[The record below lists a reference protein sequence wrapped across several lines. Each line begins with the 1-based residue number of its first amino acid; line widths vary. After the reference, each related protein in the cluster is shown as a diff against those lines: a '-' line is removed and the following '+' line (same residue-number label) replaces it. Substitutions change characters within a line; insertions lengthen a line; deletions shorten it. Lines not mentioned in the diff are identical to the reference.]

1 MLTMIYLLF
10 VALNVWFAYNLYK
23 PNFRSMRLMVPSF
36 VAGWLVGELVFFVIL
51 LQLVFTVIFIQA
63 GAVSGFFGN
72 LALLANIGAWF
83 FYVQHYLA
91 ANETPQ
97 VFEDALRSTF
107 GADYRKEIPEAVL
120 KKIPQSVEI
129 ERLLKPFSLDLPD
142 VERIKNIR
150 YDHQDGINLRLDIYR
165 KKNETHTPE
174 SKKPVL
180 LQIHGG
186 GWTYRLGSKD
196 EQGRP
201 LMNHLA
207 SNGWICVSINYR
219 LSPKATFPE
228 HMVDCKK
235 ALVWV
240 KEHIAEY
247 GGDPN
252 FIVATG
258 GSAGG
263 HLCSLL
269 ALSAND
275 PDFQPGFEKAD
286 TTVQACVPFYGVY
299 DFSNSNRLHANNG
312 LISHVRKSVLKK
324 PFNGNEDFYFKASP
338 MHRIHENAPPFLVI
352 QGDCDTL
359 VSVPEAAHFAAK
371 LADTSN
377 ESVCYVELEGA
388 QHAFDIFVSLRS
400 EHCKHGVH
408 AYVSYLHSQYLKGTV
423 KPKSKRKSKS

>member
-1 MLTMIYLLF
+1 MGY
-10 VALNVWFAYNLYK
+10 
-23 PNFRSMRLMVPSF
+23 
-36 VAGWLVGELVFFVIL
+36 
-51 LQLVFTVIFIQA
+51 
-63 GAVSGFFGN
+63 
-72 LALLANIGAWF
+72 LALLVNIGAWF
-83 FYVQHYLA
+83 FYAQYYLA
-91 ANETPQ
+91 ANETPF
-97 VFEDALRSTF
+97 VFEDALCSAF
-107 GADYRKEIPEAVL
+107 GIDYQKQIYPEVQRKIPE
-120 KKIPQSVEI
+120 SVEI
-129 ERLLKPFSLDLPD
+129 ERLLKPFALDLPD

-165 KKNETHTPE
+165 KKGE
-174 SKKPVL
+174 SHSAENKKPVL

-186 GWTYRLGSKD
+186 AWTYRLGSKD

-228 HMVDCKK
+228 HIIDCKK
-235 ALVWV
+235 ALVWI

-275 PDFQPGFEKAD
+275 PHFQPGFEKAD
-286 TTVQACVPFYGVY
+286 TTVQACVPFYGIY
-299 DFSNSNRLHANNG
+299 DFSNSNRLHANRG
-312 LISHVRKSVLKK
+312 LISHVSKSVLKK
-324 PFNGNEDFYFKASP
+324 PFKGNEELYYQASP
-338 MHRIHENAPPFLVI
+338 IHRIHVNAPPFLVI

-359 VSVPEAAHFAAK
+359 VSAPEAALFAAK
-371 LADTSN
+371 LADVSR

-408 AYVSYLHSQYLKGTV
+408 RYLSYLHSQYLQGKTNT
-423 KPKSKRKSKS
+423 KTKS